1 MHTKA
6 GIQYPTDSGL
16 TGFQLLME
24 YQTFQTIFLS
34 VFLASYFAF
43 FASLRLCGETVFV
56 AESDI
61 VEYGRTGCLEKSVSR
76 VVFTDIMFVFSA
88 FFASLR

>member
-43 FASLRLCGETVFV
+43 FASLRLCVFAV
-56 AESDI
+56 K
-61 VEYGRTGCLEKSVSR
+61 RCLWLKA
-76 VVFTDIMFVFSA
+76 I
-88 FFASLR
+88 